1 MISRVRPLL
10 ALGILCLCSCAYVGA
25 LQTWSPSRAP
35 NDAERDIAANNI
47 RFAYVGGRASHAPG
61 LPEDAFRV
69 IRRYPHLPVGP
80 QGCDQDNSFDI
91 RAEYARRYNVR
102 MWQHV
107 SRMQRQSS
115 NHAMQRTATRCAIT
129 FPMIKTLPLRLALAL
144 GSRR

>member
-1 MISRVRPLL
+1 
-10 ALGILCLCSCAYVGA
+10 
-25 LQTWSPSRAP
+25 
-35 NDAERDIAANNI
+35 
-47 RFAYVGGRASHAPG
+47 